1 MPALAGLRCNPV
13 LRAQAERLKARGK
26 TGKLM
31 VGALMRKLLCL
42 CVGVLRS
49 GQSWNPAGRPAP
61 KPSQAAA

>member
-1 MPALAGLRCNPV
+1 MPALAALRSDPV
-13 LRAQAERLKARGK
+13 LRDHAARRKARGK